1 MNIIERALEEKRTTL
16 SEHESSEFLLSYGIP
31 VARQVLVRDAAQLA
45 PALKQLGYPVVLK
58 GCSFEIS
65 HKTEKGLVR
74 MDVRTESEAR
84 DAYDEIRSAMGV
96 PDPAVLVQEL
106 IKGERQL
113 MVGLTRDPQFG
124 PTVMFGLGGIFTE
137 ILRDVSFR
145 LAPLEL
151 PDALDMMRDIKGH
164 RILDAVRGMEPVDRE
179 ALALIL
185 INLGRIGVE
194 NPRIKEIDI
203 NPLIIRGATPIAV
216 DALIVV
222 E

>member
-16 SEHESSEFLLSYGIP
+16 SEHESSEFLTQYGIP
-31 VARQVLVRDAAQLA
+31 VAQQVLVRNPEELT

-74 MDVRTESEAR
+74 LDIRTEQEAR
-84 DAYDEIRSAMGV
+84 MAYEEIRTAMQV
-96 PDPAVLVQEL
+96 PDPAVLVQQL
-106 IKGERQL
+106 VRGERQL

-137 ILRDVSFR
+137 ILKDVSFR
-145 LAPLEL
+145 LAPLERT
-151 PDALDMMRDIKGH
+151 DALEMMRDIKGH
-164 RILDAVRGMEPVDRE
+164 RILDAVRGLDPVDQD
-179 ALALIL
+179 ALAHLL
-185 INLGRIGVE
+185 VNLGRIGVE

-203 NPLIIRGATPIAV
+203 NPLIIRGAAPIAV
-216 DALIVV
+216 DALIVL